1 MQSMMLSF
9 LGGIAD
15 SIVNPIKN
23 LFLELVSL
31 IPKVMYLLYASV
43 ACVLDAMQLFFRK
56 LAGLDVYYVGGTA
69 TQGDL
74 VTNFI
79 TGILG
84 INGNN
89 SMYPALSTVFWSMLI
104 FGVVL
109 ALGSTFV
116 ALIRA
121 HYSYDEKAAKAG
133 PMQYV
138 YTGVK
143 AIVNMVCTPIIIVL
157 ALWVSTALLT
167 ALDSITITTSGNV
180 VSTFGSG
187 STQYL
192 KSAKDK
198 SGTETYIAYDMFG
211 YSIMYE
217 ENDEAFAKVA
227 AKTETFSGSMFR
239 ACAYQANRARNNDF
253 FVVNT
258 AGIKSVSDLPGKDT
272 IFVNYTKF
280 DPTKYNSKE
289 AYLADMIDTAFACS
303 VHLKDEVNV
312 NYRTI
317 IPLWDVGNI
326 SGFSKFDIGTVWVY
340 YDLWKFN
347 FIIGFAGVITCVTLF
362 LNIILGLIQR
372 IFMCVILFLIQ
383 APLFAIAPLD
393 NGKAAKGWFEQ
404 FRSQLLM
411 AFGAV
416 VGMNLMLMLL
426 PYLTDISFFN
436 IEIVDYL
443 INTII
448 VIAALVSVK
457 AVIATLSKIIGGA
470 DAQDVGS
477 KMAGDVASTAGKA
490 TKLTMA
496 SAKVGMKAVGVA
508 AKPLQFAGGAIDGAT
523 GNHFAGAK
531 DWAKNAAKDF
541 VFGKVKEEKK
551 MKDDV
556 KIDEASGKYY
566 KVGADGEFVKDA
578 DGNRV
583 EVSEADA
590 FTGGDRKGGLKG
602 ASAILKN
609 AWADPTS
616 AGEVSGRTLT
626 RKAAEWRKR
635 RAGENLETTQ
645 SGTEEMARQREW
657 ESTFNDE
664 MSFARTAKI
673 EDQAREKIR
682 LEDDIDQNKS
692 MEEMARFLKT
702 NSSFDSMKEG
712 NVDLEKLFNSK
723 KFTDSQKDQM
733 REFMKDIPE
742 SARVMRLNNLVAM
755 QNNRREQLKGV
766 NNEIKNRLQG
776 QNIAPGGLD
785 NYSRY
790 MVKADN
796 RRKATENY
804 NNAVL
809 DAEKRELKWKNRV
822 DARTGDDK
830 QGHKK
835 RFDEAYQ
842 KKYFDAEGNRTKDKL
857 GIERGLAGTFK
868 FVGANVVFDSFA
880 QDSLKKF
887 LEESDIKPKPRHDEA
902 TASNT
907 KSIVDELKKLNKA
920 NSSGASEAN
929 NEAILQA
936 LQEIKEAL
944 AKKEDGGG
952 SGKGTP

>member
-312 NYRTI
+312 NYSTI

-523 GNHFAGAK
+523 GNHLAGAK
-531 DWAKNAAKDF
+531 DRAKDAIL
-541 VFGKVKEEKK
+541 GKTNEDEVNKNFRY
-551 MKDDV
+551 
-556 KIDEASGKYY
+556 DEATKKYY
-566 KVGADGEFVKDA
+566 KKDA
-578 DGNRV
+578 YGHEV
-583 EVSEADA
+583 ESSTAEYEAA
-590 FTGGDRKGGLKG
+590 LKARSGGLKG
-602 ASAILKN
+602 MGTNLKN
-609 AWADPTS
+609 AWADPAAAGRAASGQVALEVEKTRMALADLQDARYDPEKMKERQQNKKRKHREARDS
-616 AGEVSGRTLT
+616 ADNTTWLGR
-626 RKAAEWRKR
+626 KKKNYHAKR
-635 RAGENLETTQ
+635 VADFGSDKSIGIYGTHFGNFALALGQDTQ
-645 SGTEEMARQREW
+645 SR
-657 ESTFNDE
+657 
-664 MSFARTAKI
+664 
-673 EDQAREKIR
+673 
-682 LEDDIDQNKS
+682 ID
-692 MEEMARFLKT
+692 
-702 NSSFDSMKEG
+702 
-712 NVDLEKLFNSK
+712 
-723 KFTDSQKDQM
+723 
-733 REFMKDIPE
+733 
-742 SARVMRLNNLVAM
+742 
-755 QNNRREQLKGV
+755 
-766 NNEIKNRLQG
+766 
-776 QNIAPGGLD
+776 
-785 NYSRY
+785 
-790 MVKADN
+790 
-796 RRKATENY
+796 KATERQ
-804 NNAVL
+804 
-809 DAEKRELKWKNRV
+809 EKRNKKINDHLDGMVGSNFLKSRYHKWRYHKWQGKTWDGKDTN
-822 DARTGDDK
+822 DEEKYGTSLYKAKEATDK
-830 QGHKK
+830 IGERGIINHVKHPITSVSEKYYKHEERKYKADKDEEGNFSAKK
-835 RFDEAYQ
+835 RYQKNIDNQSTYTEKQKENLSGAYQ